1 MAKHSKGSALEL
13 NWPGH
18 TQQPWL
24 TVMAYGYG
32 DGQLRDAFS
41 TMQDPLCQT
50 WLLLAAAG
58 SSAATGAL
66 GREPSNED
74 LLERWWSTIK
84 LLLLKWNKAKIWHST
99 SACSREN
106 CWAWLWFWQSLGHKL
121 QAASYPQQPLAISYM
136 AREDFSASS
145 SYLFEQD
152 TNFFPSFVLGGR
164 CYSPSSLHTLSPI
177 CSFSLHSQPVTPM
190 VLTTLLSAT
199 ICYTRWIGQI
209 IKVSKSSLGFG
220 RNLSSHLL

>member
-1 MAKHSKGSALEL
+1 MSFSISSRERQQFPILYHISVVALNWIKLALPLKEPFVSCPATSPFTLFQLNHLYSCMAKHSKGSALEL

-50 WLLLAAAG
+50 RLLSAAAG

-106 CWAWLWFWQSLGHKL
+106 CWAWLWFWQSLGHKT
-121 QAASYPQQPLAISYM
+121 QAASYP
-136 AREDFSASS
+136 
-145 SYLFEQD
+145 
-152 TNFFPSFVLGGR
+152 
-164 CYSPSSLHTLSPI
+164 
-177 CSFSLHSQPVTPM
+177 
-190 VLTTLLSAT
+190 
-199 ICYTRWIGQI
+199 
-209 IKVSKSSLGFG
+209 
-220 RNLSSHLL
+220 